1 MVPLTCG
8 AGDQFSVGPEN
19 DIMLDDIED
28 AIAVATTNLGL
39 MPGVAFQARVLQLA
53 HLNVAHKTV
62 RVLCCVRY
70 WSELSEVQVQ
80 TCKFRWPDQFSRIS

>member
-62 RVLCCVRY
+62 RVLDMINEIKY
-70 WSELSEVQVQ
+70 
-80 TCKFRWPDQFSRIS
+80 D